1 MLMKEKRIS
10 LRFRMDN
17 GQDRKAW
24 EILEAVAKERNASKN
39 AVAIDLILSGGV
51 HTDSVDELAERIAGL
66 VATKLTKELSCI
78 PMSSGAS
85 GEAESDI
92 HVNTEKKDS
101 VSRADEPEL
110 LSEEA
115 LDFLAVFG

>member
-1 MLMKEKRIS
+1 MKDKRIS

-17 GQDRKAW
+17 ELDSKAW
-24 EILEAVAKERNASKN
+24 KILETLATERNISKN
-39 AVAIDLILSGGV
+39 AVVIDLILSGGV
-51 HTDSVDELAERIAGL
+51 HTDSVDELVERVAVL
-66 VATKLTKELSCI
+66 VADKLKKELSCI

>member
-17 GQDRKAW
+17 DQDRKAW
-24 EILEAVAKERNASKN
+24 EILETVATERNTSKN
-39 AVAIDLILSGGV
+39 AVVIDLILSGGV

-66 VATKLTKELSCI
+66 VATKLTKELSCM

-85 GEAESDI
+85 GEAVSGND
-92 HVNTEKKDS
+92 VNTEKVDTD
-101 VSRADEPEL
+101 SRADEPEL
-110 LSEEA
+110 LGEET
-115 LDFLAVFG
+115 LDFLDMFG